1 MEAKPWA
8 WLINSQA
15 RPPDETEELL
25 EEDKDED
32 VGEAE
37 DAGDE
42 ITLLELEE
50 DCATLDAEDG
60 VDEPPDPPQATS
72 KLLRVNNSAS
82 LDFFIRL
89 NLVYEFRFYCRV
101 QKTSL
106 FLLSVFQVSLPDNG
120 QRFWSRKSVTRITLA
135 LVRNDYGCG
144 FQPAPSS

>member
-101 QKTSL
+101 QNTSL
-106 FLLSVFQVSLPDNG
+106 FLLSFFQFLLHYIVMCIWYL
-120 QRFWSRKSVTRITLA
+120 KSE
-135 LVRNDYGCG
+135 N
-144 FQPAPSS
+144 